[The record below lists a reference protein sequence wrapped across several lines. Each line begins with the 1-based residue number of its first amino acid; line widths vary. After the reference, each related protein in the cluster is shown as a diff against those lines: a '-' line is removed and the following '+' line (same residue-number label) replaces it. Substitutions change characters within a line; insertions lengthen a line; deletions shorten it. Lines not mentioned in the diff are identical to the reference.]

1 MRFILFWRQKEQTG
15 NFLGREKIYTSRER
29 DLIIY
34 HDQTFISFKILIN
47 SLYMNPN
54 LAIVDNFKS
63 FNKSFK

>member
-1 MRFILFWRQKEQTG
+1 MRFILFWIKEQAG

-47 SLYMNPN
+47 SLYINPN